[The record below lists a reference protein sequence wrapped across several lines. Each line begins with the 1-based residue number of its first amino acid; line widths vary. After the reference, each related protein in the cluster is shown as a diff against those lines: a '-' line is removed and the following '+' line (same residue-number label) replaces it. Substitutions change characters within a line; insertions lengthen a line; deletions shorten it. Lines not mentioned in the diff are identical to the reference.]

1 MKYSKSQRIF
11 FSIKVFKKYSFKFN
25 AVFRNNNRYFC
36 INRTVAQKPV
46 NTAADNVMVR
56 FLQIEYNIK
65 TRKQNYSLVMSR
77 ILIL

>member
-1 MKYSKSQRIF
+1 M
-11 FSIKVFKKYSFKFN
+11 KVFKKYSFKFN
-25 AVFRNNNRYFC
+25 AVFRNNNRKLC

-46 NTAADNVMVR
+46 NMWSYSSAADNVMVR